1 MPNSG
6 KPEFGGEGGERSE
19 PGEGRSDFQFELRE
33 PLTPPSPRRS
43 GPPDLR
49 TMFSEL
55 GQARVRWGEGEQ
67 TPCQIK
73 CNSPPR
79 AAESISPGRRRA
91 AFSFWRTRKDA
102 SHVDDPRTPATD
114 GKARSGEQARPS
126 RCDLC
131 R

>member
-19 PGEGRSDFQFELRE
+19 PDEGRSDFQFELPE
-33 PLTPPSPRRS
+33 PLPPPSP
-43 GPPDLR
+43 LR
-49 TMFSEL
+49 
-55 GQARVRWGEGEQ
+55 GEGDQ

-73 CNSPPR
+73 CDSPPR

-126 RCDLC
+126 HCDLC
-131 R
+131 